1 MTIGLLG
8 LSAILLFAVAPM
20 IYSFISYY
28 DSLQQEVVERFSGKR
43 WTIPSRI
50 YSDSETIYPG
60 QRLDDIGFFERIA
73 RLNYHRVGAPVD
85 VDSRGLYYYDQK
97 RGRLLIFLHSFSYPF
112 KDFGGDLVGLKLARD
127 TTITSID
134 DGISHQPVY
143 SIELEPEMLGAIFQ
157 GDWEQ
162 RRLVPLTD
170 IPPAFI
176 DAILAAED
184 HRFYEH
190 HGIDVMRTLKAGW
203 IDFTTGH
210 LAQGGSTLTQQLMKN
225 FFLTSQRDWHRKVKE
240 ALMAYIA
247 ERRYSKDEILEN
259 YINDIYL
266 GQRGQEGIYGIW
278 EASEFFFSKEPRD
291 LTIAEMATI
300 AGMIRSPN
308 RYNPIRHA
316 NVAMQRRNEV
326 LASMLQDGYVSKA
339 AYDLAVTEPIR
350 AREPFLETND
360 APYFVD
366 YVKHELAERY
376 PPSVLTGE
384 GLRIF
389 TTLDVHTQKEADRA
403 VDDNLIR
410 LVAQHASLRRMEKN
424 EELQSCLVAIEPQTG
439 KIRAMTGGRD
449 YRESQFNRVTQ
460 SKRQPGSAFKPVTYL
475 AALEETLEGGPDHF
489 LPTTYIDD
497 TPFTWQIGDTSWTP
511 KNFKNRYFGRVT
523 LEFAL
528 EESLNSATSRLAN
541 TIGLDRVRAMAS
553 KLGFGDLPAYPSIVL
568 GGIEV
573 TPMQVAN
580 AYAILAN
587 DGLGTQLYA
596 VTAVVDQNNQ
606 VIEGHELKAEQVLSP
621 ELAYMMDF
629 MLEQV
634 INHGTGEGA
643 RKLGFTRPAA
653 GKTGT
658 TNDSKDAWFAGFTP
672 NLLAVVWTGFDQKD
686 ELGLTG
692 AEASL
697 PAWTAFMKAATAP
710 RPALDFGIPPGVVV
724 ANVDPLTGYLAGP
737 YCPVTIEG
745 VFPKDTAPTQICPF
759 HTATGRTIPASTGG
773 APPAAAGTT
782 ASTATGGSP
791 PASAVRTTAASAG
804 GTSLAAPVTTD
815 PDEPSGDTAG
825 DNWSP
830 PPGSDDAESP
840 ND

>member
-1 MTIGLLG
+1 MGVKRAIKVGLLG
-8 LSAILLFAVAPM
+8 LSAIALFAIAPAVYEFM
-20 IYSFISYY
+20 SYY
-28 DSLQQEVVERFSGKR
+28 SSLQQEVIERFSGKR

-50 YSDSETIYPG
+50 YSDSVTIYPG
-60 QRLDDIGFFERIA
+60 QRLDDIGFFERVA
-73 RLNYHRVGAPVD
+73 RLNYHRVAVAAD
-85 VDSRGLYYYDQK
+85 VNARGVYYYDQ
-97 RGRLLIFLHSFSYPF
+97 RHGTVLIFLHSFSYPF
-112 KDFGGDLVGLKLARD
+112 KDFPGELVGLKLARD
-127 TTITSID
+127 GTVTSIED
-134 DGISHQPVY
+134 AASHEQVY
-143 SIELEPEMLGAIFQ
+143 SIELEPELLGAIFQ

-170 IPPAFI
+170 IPPAFV

-203 IDFTTGH
+203 IDFSAGH
-210 LAQGGSTLTQQLMKN
+210 VVQGGSTLTQQLMKN
-225 FFLTSQRDWHRKVKE
+225 FFLTSKRDWHRKVKE

-247 ERRYSKDEILEN
+247 ERQYSKDEILEN

-308 RYNPIRHA
+308 RYNPMRHPNA
-316 NVAMQRRNEV
+316 ASERRDEV
-326 LASMLQDGYVSKA
+326 LSSMLQDGYVSKA

-350 AREPFLETND
+350 AREPFSETND

-389 TTLDVHTQKEADRA
+389 TTLDVHMQKEADFA
-403 VDDNLIR
+403 IDHNLNR
-410 LVAQHASLRRMEKN
+410 LVAQHASLRRKERSQ
-424 EELQSCLVAIEPQTG
+424 ELQSCMVAIEPQTG

-460 SKRQPGSAFKPVTYL
+460 SRRQPGSAFKPVTYL

-489 LPTTYIDD
+489 LPTTYIED
-497 TPFTWQIGDTSWTP
+497 TPFTWQVGETSWTP

-541 TIGLDRVRAMAS
+541 TIGLDRVRAMAA
-553 KLGFGDLPAYPSIVL
+553 KLGFGDLPPYPSIVL

-573 TPMQVAN
+573 APMQIAN
-580 AYAILAN
+580 AYGILAN
-587 DGLGTQLYA
+587 EGLDTPPYA
-596 VTAVVDQNNQ
+596 VTAVVDQQNH

-629 MLEQV
+629 MLERV

-643 RKLGFTRPAA
+643 RKMGFTRPAA

-658 TNDSKDAWFAGFTP
+658 TNDSVDAWFAGFTP
-672 NLLAVVWTGFDQKD
+672 NLLAVVWTGFDQK
-686 ELGLTG
+686 EALGLTG

-697 PAWTAFMKAATAP
+697 PAWTEFMKAATAP
-710 RPALDFGIPPGVVV
+710 RPALDFGVPPGVVL

-737 YCPVTIEG
+737 YCPVTIQG
-745 VFPKDTAPTQICPF
+745 VFPKEAAPTEVCPF
-759 HTATGRTIPASTGG
+759 HTSAGATT
-773 APPAAAGTT
+773 PAAATN
-782 ASTATGGSP
+782 ANDNANANWE
-791 PASAVRTTAASAG
+791 PA
-804 GTSLAAPVTTD
+804 P
-815 PDEPSGDTAG
+815 
-825 DNWSP
+825 
-830 PPGSDDAESP
+830 DDAGAP

>member
-1 MTIGLLG
+1 MAAKRAIKTGLLAVF
-8 LSAILLFAVAPM
+8 AIALFAIAPVV
-20 IYSFISYY
+20 YSFFSYY
-28 DSLQQEVVERFSGKR
+28 DALQQEVVARFSGKR

-50 YSDSETIYPG
+50 YSDSVTIYPG
-60 QRLDDIGFFERIA
+60 QRLSDLGFFERLA
-73 RLNYHRVGAPVD
+73 RLNYHRVAAAAEVNA
-85 VDSRGLYYYDQK
+85 RGTYFYDQK
-97 RGRLLIFLHSFSYPF
+97 HGRLTIFLHSFSYPF
-112 KDFGGDLVGLKLARD
+112 GDFSGELVQLKLAAD
-127 TTITSID
+127 GTLNGID
-134 DGISHQPVY
+134 DVGSHQSVY
-143 SIELEPEMLGAIFQ
+143 SIELEPELLGAIFQ
-157 GDWEQ
+157 GDWRQ
-162 RRLVPLTD
+162 RRLVPLSD
-170 IPPAFI
+170 IPPAFV

-190 HGIDVMRTLKAGW
+190 HGIDVARTLKAGW
-203 IDFTTGH
+203 IDFHAGH
-210 LAQGGSTLTQQLMKN
+210 VVQGGSTLTQQLMKN

-247 ERRYSKDEILEN
+247 ERLYSKDEILEN

-316 NVAMQRRNEV
+316 ETARVRRNEV
-326 LASMLQDGYVSKA
+326 LSSMLQDGYVSKA
-339 AYDLAVTEPIR
+339 AYDVAVTEPIR
-350 AREPFLETND
+350 AREPFTETND

-366 YVKHELAERY
+366 YVKRELAERY
-376 PPSVLTGE
+376 PPTVLTGE

-389 TTLDVHTQKEADRA
+389 TTLDVHMQKESDRA
-403 VDDNLIR
+403 VTDNLER
-410 LVAQHASLRRMEKN
+410 LTTQHASLRRKEKTQQ
-424 EELQSCLVAIEPQTG
+424 LQSCLVAIEPQTG

-449 YRESQFNRVTQ
+449 YQESQFNRVTQ

-475 AALEETLEGGPDHF
+475 AALDETMEGGPDHF
-489 LPTTYIDD
+489 LPTTFIED
-497 TPFTWQIGDTSWTP
+497 TPFTWQIGETSWTP

-541 TIGLDRVRAMAS
+541 AIGLDRVRAMAA
-553 KLGFGDLPAYPSIVL
+553 KLGFGDLPPYPSIVL

-573 TPMQVAN
+573 APMQIAN

-587 DGLGTQLYA
+587 EGLSVPPYA
-596 VTAVVDQNNQ
+596 VTAVVDQNNK

-621 ELAYMMDF
+621 ELAYTMDF

-634 INHGTGEGA
+634 INHGTGKAA
-643 RKLGFTRPAA
+643 RQMGFTRPAA

-658 TNDSKDAWFAGFTP
+658 TNDSMDAWFAGFTP
-672 NLLAVVWTGFDQKD
+672 NLLTVVWTGFDQK
-686 ELGLTG
+686 EALGLTG

-697 PAWTAFMKAATAP
+697 PAWTNFMKVATAA
-710 RPALDFGIPPGVVV
+710 RPALDFGIPPGIVI
-724 ANVDPLTGYLAGP
+724 ANIDPLTGDLGGP
-737 YCPVTIEG
+737 ACPATIAG
-745 VFPKDTAPTQICPF
+745 VFPKELAPTEICG
-759 HTATGRTIPASTGG
+759 AT
-773 APPAAAGTT
+773 PAADHET
-782 ASTATGGSP
+782 SGSGP
-791 PASAVRTTAASAG
+791 
-804 GTSLAAPVTTD
+804 
-815 PDEPSGDTAG
+815 
-825 DNWSP
+825 
-830 PPGSDDAESP
+830 SDDANWQEAPDPGASP

>member
-1 MTIGLLG
+1 MGVKRAIKVGLLG
-8 LSAILLFAVAPM
+8 LSAIALFAIAPVVYEFM
-20 IYSFISYY
+20 SYY
-28 DSLQQEVVERFSGKR
+28 SSLQQEVIARFSGKR

-50 YSDSETIYPG
+50 YSDSVTIYPG
-60 QRLDDIGFFERIA
+60 QRLDDVGFFERIA
-73 RLNYHRVGAPVD
+73 RLNYHRVGTAAEVNG
-85 VDSRGLYYYDQK
+85 RGVYCYDQK
-97 RGRLLIFLHSFSYPF
+97 HGKLLIFLHSFSYPF
-112 KDFGGDLVGLKLARD
+112 KDFPGELVGLKLAQNG
-127 TTITSID
+127 TLTSID
-134 DGISHQPVY
+134 DEASRQPVY
-143 SIELEPEMLGAIFQ
+143 SIELEPALLGAIFQ

-162 RRLVPLTD
+162 RRLVPLSD
-170 IPPAFI
+170 IPPAFV

-203 IDFTTGH
+203 IDFSAGH
-210 LAQGGSTLTQQLMKN
+210 VVQGGSTLTQQLMKN
-225 FFLTSQRDWHRKVKE
+225 FFLTSKRDWHRKVKE

-247 ERRYSKDEILEN
+247 ERQYSKDEILEN

-308 RYNPIRHA
+308 RYNPMRHSNA
-316 NVAMQRRNEV
+316 ASVRRNEV
-326 LASMLQDGYVSKA
+326 LSSMLQDGYVSKA

-350 AREPFLETND
+350 AREPFSETND

-389 TTLDVHTQKEADRA
+389 TTLDVHMQKEADRA
-403 VDDNLIR
+403 IDGNLLR
-410 LVAQHASLRRMEKN
+410 LVAQHASLRRKEKGQ
-424 EELQSCLVAIEPQTG
+424 ELQSCLVAIEPQTG

-475 AALEETLEGGPDHF
+475 AALEETLEGGPEHF
-489 LPTTYIDD
+489 LPTTYIED
-497 TPFTWQIGDTSWTP
+497 TPFTWQVGETSWTP
-511 KNFKNRYFGRVT
+511 RNFKNRYFGRVT

-541 TIGLDRVRAMAS
+541 AIGLDRVRAMAS
-553 KLGFGDLPAYPSIVL
+553 KLGFGDLPPYPSIVL

-573 TPMQVAN
+573 TPMQIAN

-587 DGLGTQLYA
+587 EGLDTPPYA
-596 VTAVVDQNNQ
+596 VTAVVDQKSQ

-634 INHGTGEGA
+634 VNHGTGAGA

-658 TNDSKDAWFAGFTP
+658 TNDSVDAWFAGFTP
-672 NLLAVVWTGFDQKD
+672 NLLAVVWTGFDQK
-686 ELGLTG
+686 EAVGLTG

-697 PAWTAFMKAATAP
+697 PAWTEFMKAATAP
-710 RPALDFGIPPGVVV
+710 RPALDFGIPPGVAL
-724 ANVDPLTGYLAGP
+724 ANIDPLTGYLAGP
-737 YCPVTIEG
+737 YCPVTIQG
-745 VFPKDTAPTQICPF
+745 VFPKDMVPTQACPF
-759 HTATGRTIPASTGG
+759 HTSAGATT
-773 APPAAAGTT
+773 PAAA
-782 ASTATGGSP
+782 TGEDAG
-791 PASAVRTTAASAG
+791 ASAG
-804 GTSLAAPVTTD
+804 ANWEPA
-815 PDEPSGDTAG
+815 PDEVGA
-825 DNWSP
+825 
-830 PPGSDDAESP
+830 P